1 VNKCHQWRCLVQSI
15 RHNTNR
21 QWLVV
26 EVQYYEKTERIHVT
40 TLLGLFKLYKV
51 FGAIHTP
58 QYKWPI
64 SVSVNKLL

>member
-1 VNKCHQWRCLVQSI
+1 MSSM
-15 RHNTNR
+15 
-21 QWLVV
+21 
-26 EVQYYEKTERIHVT
+26 EVFGTIYMSQYKQAMASSRSTVLWKKTYRIHVT
-40 TLLGLFKLYKV
+40 TLLGLFQLYKV